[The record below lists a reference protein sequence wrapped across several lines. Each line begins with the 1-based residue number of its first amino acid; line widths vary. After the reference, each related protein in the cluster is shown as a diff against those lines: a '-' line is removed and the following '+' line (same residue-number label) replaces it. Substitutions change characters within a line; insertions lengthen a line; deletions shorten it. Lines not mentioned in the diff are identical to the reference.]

1 MLRHEYDLET
11 AIATWRQFHAY
22 RRVFLPEDLDELER
36 HLRDDI
42 AHRQA
47 LGLDEETAFRAG
59 VTNIGDL
66 DGGSEEYGK
75 VYWGKR
81 RRQHQLTDE
90 ITWRLSMLKNY
101 LTIAL
106 RNLRKQK
113 GYTFINIFGLAVGLA
128 CCLLI
133 SLYVQ
138 HERSYDRYHEKADRI
153 YRLTTELGF
162 SGTSAH
168 FASASP
174 VMAEVMR
181 AEFPEVEQSV
191 RVINGSKMVRVGD
204 KQFKESRFYHADST
218 VFDVFSYTFIAG
230 NAQTALDRPHTVVLT
245 HSTAQ
250 KYFGDTDP
258 LGKTLQVGDATE
270 YTVTGVI
277 EDLPTPSH
285 FQFDF
290 LASMS
295 SVSKAKNSNWLGNL
309 DFKTYLVL
317 RPDASPEALEAKFPA
332 LLEQNVGA
340 TLNRLGA
347 LFRLELQPLTA
358 IHLHSNLDYEL
369 EPNGNVSYV
378 YIFSA
383 VALFILLIACIN
395 FMNLATARSAD
406 RAKEIGIR
414 KVLGAYR
421 VQLIRQFLVEAL
433 LLATLAFGLAL
444 VLVWL
449 VLPTFNQI
457 VGRSLDFAG
466 KGALLVGF
474 AGITGIVGLL
484 AGSYPALF
492 LAGFQPVVVLKG
504 KFRTGMTGAVLRKGL
519 VVTQFAISIML
530 IIGTLVVHQQLNYAR
545 SQQLGF
551 DKDQVVVLPLYQA
564 GAAMAQTDVFKAEVQ
579 RHPGVVHATAAN
591 NFPGGL
597 IYDQVYYP
605 EGKGLDESIHLWIY
619 SVDFDYLQTL
629 GMKLVAGRDFSPEQR
644 LDSSSVI
651 LNETA
656 MQLLGWDTIEDKR
669 FVEFETNDLDGN
681 RRMLS
686 VIGTV
691 EDFHFESFRHD
702 IRPLAIRVHPGHPRH
717 LLVRMRAGQ
726 SQEVL
731 VFLQEKWEAATTAPF
746 EYTFLDQQF
755 DQLYRADEDL
765 GRIFGYFAGLAI
777 FIASLGLFGLT
788 TFSVEQRTKEVGV
801 RKVLGASVTNIVTL
815 LSKDFLWLVALS
827 TLIAI
832 PVAYFA
838 MNRWLESFAYRIMI
852 GPSVL
857 LLAVGIALL
866 IALVTVS
873 FQAVKAALADPV
885 KSLRYE

>member
-1 MLRHEYDLET
+1 
-11 AIATWRQFHAY
+11 
-22 RRVFLPEDLDELER
+22 
-36 HLRDDI
+36 
-42 AHRQA
+42 
-47 LGLDEETAFRAG
+47 
-59 VTNIGDL
+59 
-66 DGGSEEYGK
+66 
-75 VYWGKR
+75 
-81 RRQHQLTDE
+81 
-90 ITWRLSMLKNY
+90 MLKNY

-204 KQFKESRFYHADST
+204 TQFKESRFYHADST

-317 RPDASPEALEAKFPA
+317 RPDASTEALEAKFPA

-406 RAKEIGIR
+406 RAKEIGMR

-433 LLATLAFGLAL
+433 LLAALAFGLAL

-530 IIGTLVVHQQLNYAR
+530 IIGTLVVLQQLNYAR